1 MGLLILIDY
10 RIGSAELEPLIKRIG
25 VRCEKT
31 ELQSGDIMFEGRG
44 PNGPVLVGIERKK
57 LHDMLNCIDDARYN
71 DQRIRMRQDYD
82 ISILMVE
89 GHWKPHDNQGFLM
102 EGFSGGIAWG
112 YCQYRSQRTMYSKL
126 KRYLMSVALS
136 GVVIDHSRDAYQTAY
151 NICEW
156 YHYFQKRDHTSLLE
170 IQKIAIPTMNYRPTL
185 VRKWANDIEGI
196 GTKLSLDAE
205 KVFKKPITLA
215 NSDERDWLRIPGIG
229 IKMAQQIIKDI
240 WGTKR

>member
-1 MGLLILIDY
+1 MILVDSA
-10 RIGSAELEPLIKRIG
+10 IGSVDLVPVIQRIG

-31 ELQSGDIMFEGRG
+31 HLAGDAMFEGRG
-44 PNGPVLVGIERKK
+44 PQGPLLIGVERKK
-57 LHDMLNCIDDARYN
+57 LHDMLACIDDARYN

-89 GHWKPHDNQGFLM
+89 GHWKPHDNKGLLM

-112 YCQYRSQRTMYSKL
+112 LCRYRSQSVMYSKL
-126 KRYLMSVALS
+126 KRYLMSVSLS
-136 GVVIDHSRDAYQTAY
+136 GVIVDYSREPYQTAY

-170 IQKIAIPTMNYRPTL
+170 IQKIAIPTMNFRPTL

-205 KVFKKPITLA
+205 RIFKKPITLA
-215 NSDERDWLRIPGIG
+215 NGDERDWLRIPGIG
-229 IKMAQQIIKDI
+229 IKSAQQIVREI